1 MASATLPATSR
12 DVGTTREIAS
22 PAGSTGRLTD
32 SDGEETE
39 WGAVGDCRNPTP
51 MRRCANAP
59 RTRATPLRAPQAA
72 LLEARTDLPGLG
84 LSVRASADVSQIS
97 VRAFAGLAG
106 ALALLL
112 CCVGVLCAALCWAVL
127 ARRARYESYRVIN
140 PARPL

>member
-1 MASATLPATSR
+1 MGR
-12 DVGTTREIAS
+12 G
-22 PAGSTGRLTD
+22 GRLPQ
-32 SDGEETE
+32 SDADAEVRE
-39 WGAVGDCRNPTP
+39 
-51 MRRCANAP
+51 
-59 RTRATPLRAPQAA
+59 RAKDARAPLRAPQAA